1 MRSLDAK
8 RPRGLVGAS
17 SSSYGEVSKRLG
29 QKTTFRSRSQC
40 AACDCWFNPY
50 PGQTDMFLCS
60 DCAEVGVSNST
71 RLYV

>member
-1 MRSLDAK
+1 MRSLNAK
-8 RPRGLVGAS
+8 RPRGLVGVMS
-17 SSSYGEVSKRLG
+17 PNRRGNDNRGRV
-29 QKTTFRSRSQC
+29 TTFRSRSQC